1 MIIYDNLNIDIF
13 EYVYILKYMN
23 TSNTVEVLKSLA
35 DETRLSLVRKLYGD
49 GCEVPSNELVGGC
62 SEVLKLA
69 QPTLSHHINRLVQV
83 GILIPRKAGT
93 EKFYK
98 LNNEL
103 LRSIGID
110 AAKL

>member
-1 MIIYDNLNIDIF
+1 MDA
-13 EYVYILKYMN
+13 V
-23 TSNTVEVLKSLA
+23 NTVEILKSLA
-35 DETRLSLVRKLYGD
+35 DDTRLSLVRKLHRE
-49 GCEVPSNELVGGC
+49 GCEVASNELVSGC

-69 QPTLSHHINRLVQV
+69 QPTLSHHVNRLVQV
-83 GILIPRKAGT
+83 GLLIPRKVGT

-103 LRSIGID
+103 LISIGID